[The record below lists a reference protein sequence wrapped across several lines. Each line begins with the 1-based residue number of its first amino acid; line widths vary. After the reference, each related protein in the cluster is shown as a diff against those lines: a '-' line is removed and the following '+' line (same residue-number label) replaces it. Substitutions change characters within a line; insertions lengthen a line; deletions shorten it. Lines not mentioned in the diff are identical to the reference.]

1 MKTINK
7 YIREGF
13 YKNVN
18 TDEISLDMLNSY
30 IEDVA
35 KKNGFQEVGRNWL
48 EPSTDGEMTS
58 QFRKYDL
65 GLSKVNIYEI
75 GFSIREYWGY
85 ASRLYLRFETWYD
98 NFEKRPRYKID
109 LKLQYPTPRK
119 DFNSMSCRKGFISK
133 QCTLQWYP
141 DIQEEIEDVIS
152 ILASLSKTFEDE
164 YKKEMAIHHTISKRA
179 FGILL
184 NKFSKW
190 LRTY

>member
-18 TDEISLDMLNSY
+18 ADEISLDILNNY

-35 KKNGFQEVGRNWL
+35 KKNGFKSVGEWWIN
-48 EPSTDGEMTS
+48 PSTDGEMTS
-58 QFRKYDL
+58 QFRKYSL
-65 GLSKVNIYEI
+65 GLSQVHIYEI
-75 GFSIREYWGY
+75 GFCIREYKGCT
-85 ASRLYLRFETWYD
+85 SKLYLRFETWYD
-98 NFEKRPRYKID
+98 NFEKKPRYKID
-109 LKLQYPTPRK
+109 LKLQQPAPRK
-119 DFNSMSCRKGFISK
+119 EYNSMSCRKGFISK

-152 ILASLSKTFEDE
+152 ILASLSKTFEDIHR
-164 YKKEMAIHHTISKRA
+164 KEIVLNHTFSKGA
-179 FGILL
+179 FGVLL

-190 LRTY
+190 LCTY